1 MEMKK
6 EDPEARLEKEGENS
20 YLVSTFDFTPTQ
32 TRTEDMASLG
42 FTRRRIDISRAIFTL
57 FFVNAME
64 VGIKLFRPDIT
75 DQGHRPQDLE
85 SRGRH
90 FRDVYD
96 FIVVGAGSSGAV
108 IANRLSEELGWS
120 VLLLEAGGDET
131 RISDV
136 PVMMATLQRGPLD
149 WNYVT
154 EYQEGFCQAMENGRC
169 LWPRGKLL
177 GGTSAINGMIYVR
190 GNRRDYDNWASMGNP
205 EWSYDQVLPYFKKS
219 EDMRIEKYKNSPYHG
234 VGGYLSVEEYRY
246 YTPLLGYLLQAVQEV
261 GHKLLDFNGE
271 TQSGF
276 NFAYG
281 TLRGGV
287 RCSTAKAFLRPAR
300 DRLNLDISLHS
311 LVERVVIDPQT
322 KVVQGVVFSK
332 KGRTYNI
339 GVKKEVILSAGALNS
354 PQILMLSGVGPAD
367 HLREVGISPVI
378 SDLHVGHN
386 LQDHIALGGIVYTVD
401 KPLGNTLP
409 RISEV
414 SVLTDMLL
422 NNKGPMMAMG
432 VAQALGFASSSLCN
446 SSDYPDIGYY
456 LSAVTDNIDGG
467 VFLKNIVG
475 YTDEFYNKVY
485 EPILYQDSYLSF
497 GTLLRPKSRGYV
509 KLRDKSPHSP
519 PLIYPN
525 FLSHRDDIKILVEA
539 GRLSQHL
546 SNTPTMRSIGAKLNP
561 NKFPGCE
568 HYKMMSDEYLE
579 CALRKYTMTLWHPS
593 GTCKMGPD
601 SDPYAVLDP
610 RLRVRG
616 VQGLRVADAS
626 IMPDIVSGNL
636 NVPCIMIGEKVS
648 DMINHL
654 TQTSSWLPPAET
666 WVQSSSGFPYGW
678 EQATDQDG
686 KYYFINDVTAR
697 VTTDIPE
704 DLRLFDFTKAPF
716 AMAITKFIAGGGRT
730 SNVMF
735 TRLVSLD
742 AAGKLW
748 QTNKRRP
755 DSHSTNHNFTFMRHF
770 FLHKPSHL
778 NKTTTYE
785 DPRKDW
791 TEEPPQPREVELT
804 RHPELGFGF
813 VAGSEKPVIVRFV
826 TEGGPSVDKLQ
837 PGDQILVINGEDVKK
852 APRDHVIQLVRACK
866 DTVRLLVCQPPLD
879 NSARK
884 SALLSAAKKAKLKS
898 NPSRVRFA
906 EGVVVNGSPLFP
918 PSTFSLGDSSV
929 PFMPNVLKVFLENGQ
944 TKSFKYDSTTL
955 VQDVV
960 GSLQQK
966 LCIKSMEHFSLVV
979 EHVKSLRR
987 NKITLLDPQEPLA
1000 RCCNDVVQERYA
1012 PELKYDIALRLAA
1025 LHIHQHAVSNNM
1037 TGKITVK
1044 AIENEFGLERFV
1056 PVSLMTSMKRKEL
1069 RKLISHFLKLNHN
1082 LSPSGQKSLTSL
1094 QAKLYYLNIIG
1105 ELPSYGAKC
1114 FSTNIRDSNMER
1126 VILVSPRF
1134 GISQITGLRNSVPVP
1149 LADIEHMNLVKVT
1162 REDELSRIVRIH
1174 FAPKEMKILVLNME
1188 DRDAEE
1194 FVLVLQGYFRLLTG
1208 EELPVQQERDI
1219 LWVDDSVFQRITTDL
1234 KLRLYRLLL
1243 VTALNEDDPDRRA
1256 VFAEAWLAKLE
1267 ENPELACHII

>member
-1 MEMKK
+1 
-6 EDPEARLEKEGENS
+6 
-20 YLVSTFDFTPTQ
+20 
-32 TRTEDMASLG
+32 MASLG

-190 GNRRDYDNWASMGNP
+190 GNRQDYDNWASMGNP

-219 EDMRIEKYKNSPYHG
+219 EDMRIEKYKNSPFHG

-271 TQSGF
+271 TH
-276 NFAYG
+276 
-281 TLRGGV
+281 
-287 RCSTAKAFLRPAR
+287 TAKAFLRPAR

-311 LVERVVIDPQT
+311 LAERVVIDPQT
-322 KVVQGVVFSK
+322 KVVQGLVFSK

-456 LSAVTDNIDGG
+456 LSSVTDNID
-467 VFLKNIVG
+467 
-475 YTDEFYNKVY
+475 
-485 EPILYQDSYLSF
+485 DSYLSF

-525 FLSHRDDIKILVEA
+525 FLTHRDDIKILVEA

-568 HYKMMSDEYLE
+568 HYKMMSDQYLE

-601 SDPYAVLDP
+601 SDPYAVLDS

-636 NVPCIMIGEKVS
+636 NVP
-648 DMINHL
+648 
-654 TQTSSWLPPAET
+654 
-666 WVQSSSGFPYGW
+666 
-678 EQATDQDG
+678 
-686 KYYFINDVTAR
+686 
-697 VTTDIPE
+697 
-704 DLRLFDFTKAPF
+704 
-716 AMAITKFIAGGGRT
+716 
-730 SNVMF
+730 
-735 TRLVSLD
+735 
-742 AAGKLW
+742 
-748 QTNKRRP
+748 
-755 DSHSTNHNFTFMRHF
+755 
-770 FLHKPSHL
+770 LHH
-778 NKTTTYE
+778 
-785 DPRKDW
+785 DW
-791 TEEPPQPREVELT
+791 
-804 RHPELGFGF
+804 
-813 VAGSEKPVIVRFV
+813 
-826 TEGGPSVDKLQ
+826 
-837 PGDQILVINGEDVKK
+837 
-852 APRDHVIQLVRACK
+852 
-866 DTVRLLVCQPPLD
+866 
-879 NSARK
+879 RK
-884 SALLSAAKKAKLKS
+884 SF
-898 NPSRVRFA
+898 RF
-906 EGVVVNGSPLFP
+906 
-918 PSTFSLGDSSV
+918 D
-929 PFMPNVLKVFLENGQ
+929 
-944 TKSFKYDSTTL
+944 
-955 VQDVV
+955 
-960 GSLQQK
+960 
-966 LCIKSMEHFSLVV
+966 
-979 EHVKSLRR
+979 
-987 NKITLLDPQEPLA
+987 
-1000 RCCNDVVQERYA
+1000 
-1012 PELKYDIALRLAA
+1012 
-1025 LHIHQHAVSNNM
+1025 
-1037 TGKITVK
+1037 
-1044 AIENEFGLERFV
+1044 
-1056 PVSLMTSMKRKEL
+1056 
-1069 RKLISHFLKLNHN
+1069 
-1082 LSPSGQKSLTSL
+1082 
-1094 QAKLYYLNIIG
+1094 
-1105 ELPSYGAKC
+1105 
-1114 FSTNIRDSNMER
+1114 
-1126 VILVSPRF
+1126 
-1134 GISQITGLRNSVPVP
+1134 
-1149 LADIEHMNLVKVT
+1149 
-1162 REDELSRIVRIH
+1162 
-1174 FAPKEMKILVLNME
+1174 
-1188 DRDAEE
+1188 
-1194 FVLVLQGYFRLLTG
+1194 
-1208 EELPVQQERDI
+1208 
-1219 LWVDDSVFQRITTDL
+1219 
-1234 KLRLYRLLL
+1234 
-1243 VTALNEDDPDRRA
+1243 
-1256 VFAEAWLAKLE
+1256 
-1267 ENPELACHII
+1267 

>member
-1 MEMKK
+1 MFKALHGFILGLEMDRIITKIK
-6 EDPEARLEKEGENS
+6 CTYACLDISCFDVRLH
-20 YLVSTFDFTPTQ
+20 TH
-32 TRTEDMASLG
+32 TRTGAMASLG
-42 FTRRRIDISRAIFTL
+42 FTRRRIDISRAIFTV
-57 FFVNAME
+57 FFLNAME
-64 VGIKLFRPDIT
+64 VGIKLFRPDII

-96 FIVVGAGSSGAV
+96 FIVIGAGSSGAV

-246 YTPLLGYLLQAVQEV
+246 YTPLLGYLLQSVQEI
-261 GHKLLDFNGE
+261 GHNLLDFNGE
-271 TQSGF
+271 TQRGF

-281 TLRGGV
+281 TLKGGV
-287 RCSTAKAFLRPAR
+287 RCSTAKAFLRPVR

-311 LVERVVIDPQT
+311 LVERVVIDPHT

-378 SDLHVGHN
+378 SDLHVGQN
-386 LQDHIALGGIVYTVD
+386 LQDHIALGGLVYTVD
-401 KPLGNTLP
+401 KPVGNTLP

-414 SVLTDMLL
+414 RVLTDMLL
-422 NNKGPMMAMG
+422 NNRGPMMAMG
-432 VAQALGFASSSLCN
+432 VAQALGFASSSLSN

-456 LSAVTDNIDGG
+456 LSAVTDNVDGG

-485 EPILYQDSYLSF
+485 EPILYRDSYLSF

-546 SNTPTMRSIGAKLNP
+546 SQTPTMRSLGAKLNP

-601 SDPYAVLDP
+601 SDPYAVLDS

-636 NVPCIMIGEKVS
+636 NIPCIMIGEKVS
-648 DMINHL
+648 D
-654 TQTSSWLPPAET
+654 
-666 WVQSSSGFPYGW
+666 
-678 EQATDQDG
+678 
-686 KYYFINDVTAR
+686 FIN
-697 VTTDIPE
+697 TTSYYPFGLYANYANELGIVEVEFRGSEPE
-704 DLRLFDFTKAPF
+704 FAWREGGKSYRKKYISSRERDSNLDLP
-716 AMAITKFIAGGGRT
+716 I
-730 SNVMF
+730 
-735 TRLVSLD
+735 LVSLV
-742 AAGKLW
+742 
-748 QTNKRRP
+748 QHETNVL
-755 DSHSTNHNFTFMRHF
+755 TNNAT
-770 FLHKPSHL
+770 
-778 NKTTTYE
+778 
-785 DPRKDW
+785 
-791 TEEPPQPREVELT
+791 
-804 RHPELGFGF
+804 ELGI
-813 VAGSEKPVIVRFV
+813 VAQS
-826 TEGGPSVDKLQ
+826 
-837 PGDQILVINGEDVKK
+837 
-852 APRDHVIQLVRACK
+852 
-866 DTVRLLVCQPPLD
+866 
-879 NSARK
+879 
-884 SALLSAAKKAKLKS
+884 LS
-898 NPSRVRFA
+898 
-906 EGVVVNGSPLFP
+906 
-918 PSTFSLGDSSV
+918 
-929 PFMPNVLKVFLENGQ
+929 
-944 TKSFKYDSTTL
+944 
-955 VQDVV
+955 
-960 GSLQQK
+960 
-966 LCIKSMEHFSLVV
+966 
-979 EHVKSLRR
+979 
-987 NKITLLDPQEPLA
+987 
-1000 RCCNDVVQERYA
+1000 
-1012 PELKYDIALRLAA
+1012 
-1025 LHIHQHAVSNNM
+1025 
-1037 TGKITVK
+1037 VK
-1044 AIENEFGLERFV
+1044 AVASRRG
-1056 PVSLMTSMKRKEL
+1056 KQGK
-1069 RKLISHFLKLNHN
+1069 HC
-1082 LSPSGQKSLTSL
+1082 
-1094 QAKLYYLNIIG
+1094 
-1105 ELPSYGAKC
+1105 LPS
-1114 FSTNIRDSNMER
+1114 
-1126 VILVSPRF
+1126 L
-1134 GISQITGLRNSVPVP
+1134 
-1149 LADIEHMNLVKVT
+1149 
-1162 REDELSRIVRIH
+1162 ED
-1174 FAPKEMKILVLNME
+1174 N
-1188 DRDAEE
+1188 
-1194 FVLVLQGYFRLLTG
+1194 
-1208 EELPVQQERDI
+1208 
-1219 LWVDDSVFQRITTDL
+1219 
-1234 KLRLYRLLL
+1234 
-1243 VTALNEDDPDRRA
+1243 
-1256 VFAEAWLAKLE
+1256 
-1267 ENPELACHII
+1267 

>member
-1 MEMKK
+1 MELKK

-20 YLVSTFDFTPTQ
+20 FLYLVSTFDFTPTQ
-32 TRTEDMASLG
+32 TRTEAMASLG

-446 SSDYPDIGYY
+446 SSNYPDIGYY

-648 DMINHL
+648 DMI
-654 TQTSSWLPPAET
+654 
-666 WVQSSSGFPYGW
+666 
-678 EQATDQDG
+678 
-686 KYYFINDVTAR
+686 K
-697 VTTDIPE
+697 
-704 DLRLFDFTKAPF
+704 
-716 AMAITKFIAGGGRT
+716 
-730 SNVMF
+730 
-735 TRLVSLD
+735 LD
-742 AAGKLW
+742 W
-748 QTNKRRP
+748 
-755 DSHSTNHNFTFMRHF
+755 
-770 FLHKPSHL
+770 
-778 NKTTTYE
+778 
-785 DPRKDW
+785 
-791 TEEPPQPREVELT
+791 
-804 RHPELGFGF
+804 
-813 VAGSEKPVIVRFV
+813 
-826 TEGGPSVDKLQ
+826 
-837 PGDQILVINGEDVKK
+837 
-852 APRDHVIQLVRACK
+852 
-866 DTVRLLVCQPPLD
+866 
-879 NSARK
+879 
-884 SALLSAAKKAKLKS
+884 AK
-898 NPSRVRFA
+898 
-906 EGVVVNGSPLFP
+906 
-918 PSTFSLGDSSV
+918 
-929 PFMPNVLKVFLENGQ
+929 
-944 TKSFKYDSTTL
+944 
-955 VQDVV
+955 
-960 GSLQQK
+960 
-966 LCIKSMEHFSLVV
+966 
-979 EHVKSLRR
+979 
-987 NKITLLDPQEPLA
+987 
-1000 RCCNDVVQERYA
+1000 
-1012 PELKYDIALRLAA
+1012 
-1025 LHIHQHAVSNNM
+1025 
-1037 TGKITVK
+1037 
-1044 AIENEFGLERFV
+1044 
-1056 PVSLMTSMKRKEL
+1056 
-1069 RKLISHFLKLNHN
+1069 
-1082 LSPSGQKSLTSL
+1082 
-1094 QAKLYYLNIIG
+1094 YLN
-1105 ELPSYGAKC
+1105 S
-1114 FSTNIRDSNMER
+1114 NI
-1126 VILVSPRF
+1126 
-1134 GISQITGLRNSVPVP
+1134 NS
-1149 LADIEHMNLVKVT
+1149 
-1162 REDELSRIVRIH
+1162 
-1174 FAPKEMKILVLNME
+1174 F
-1188 DRDAEE
+1188 
-1194 FVLVLQGYFRLLTG
+1194 
-1208 EELPVQQERDI
+1208 
-1219 LWVDDSVFQRITTDL
+1219 
-1234 KLRLYRLLL
+1234 
-1243 VTALNEDDPDRRA
+1243 
-1256 VFAEAWLAKLE
+1256 
-1267 ENPELACHII
+1267 